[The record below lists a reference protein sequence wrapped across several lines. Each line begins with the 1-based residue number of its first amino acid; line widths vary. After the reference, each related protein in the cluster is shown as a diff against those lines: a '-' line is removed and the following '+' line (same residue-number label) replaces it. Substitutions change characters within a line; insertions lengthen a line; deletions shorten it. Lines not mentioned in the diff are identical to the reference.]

1 MEYIGHTSDDGR
13 KQLLLDHL
21 NGTSKLCRENANEF
35 WADIAKFVGQIHD
48 IGKYTSGFQKRINGA
63 ENIRVEHAICGAKEV
78 AKAPPKSYVPMIEYC
93 VAGHHSGLPDGGT
106 KVDGEEDST
115 LHGRMKRKTGDYSAY
130 ENEVKLE
137 YPKDN
142 LRELFDVSNQRE
154 IIERYSFFTR
164 YLFSCLTDADFID
177 TERFVTPNT
186 DRGIDGDFQKAYEKV
201 CEKLNSFKI
210 ETKLQESRSII
221 QEQVYK
227 SVESNANVYTLN
239 MPTGSGKTLCSI
251 RAALKT
257 AIENEKKRII
267 YVIPYVSIIEQT
279 AKVFEDIFGDVIP
292 VLQHHSNYDFDDDK
306 NEDENEI
313 TSEKLKRSCEN
324 WDAKLIVTT
333 NIQFFESLY
342 HYKGR
347 RLRKLHNL
355 ADSVIIFDEIHMLPI
370 DYIQPCLRAIGYV
383 TKYLNSTAILM
394 SATMPNYDK
403 FMERYMSGVKIENAV
418 KDTSLF
424 NVFDKCRY
432 EYIGKCELASLAEKA
447 QEYDNALIIV
457 NKRKTARELYDMC
470 SGNKYHLS
478 TYMTP
483 LHRSEIIAKIKE
495 DIKNGINTTV
505 ISTSLIEAGVDLDFK
520 AVFREIA
527 GIDNILQSGGRCN
540 REGKMDM
547 GDVFV
552 FETDGGNYQTKK
564 KSDIIIRANITRNL
578 FEEFENISTDKCIK
592 EYYGRLLNYK
602 EKKIEEN
609 TITAIMGNDLRI
621 DGIPFRTYAES
632 FNFIDNQVI
641 GIVIPCDENRGLIKE
656 LKDGK
661 LSVKRNLQRYSA
673 SVNKDEFKELFQIG
687 IIETLDC
694 GVCILANTD
703 YYKSDVGLTLEN
715 DVDCFI

>member
-186 DRGIDGDFQKAYEKV
+186 DRGMDGDFQKAYEKV

-257 AIENEKKRII
+257 AIENKKKRII

-279 AKVFEDIFGDVIP
+279 AKVFEDIFGDVLP

-370 DYIQPCLRAIGYV
+370 EYIQPCLRAMGYV

-403 FMERYMSGVKIENAV
+403 FMERYMSDVKIENAV

-527 GIDNILQSGGRCN
+527 GIDNVLQSGGRCN

-552 FETDGGNYQTKK
+552 FETDGGKGEIQL
-564 KSDIIIRANITRNL
+564 KSNITRNL
-578 FEEFENISTDKCIK
+578 FEEFDNISTDKCIE
-592 EYYGRLLNYK
+592 EYYSRLFAFNDGNIDK
-602 EKKIEEN
+602 S
-609 TITAIMGNDLRI
+609 TITSLMGENLKFDE
-621 DGIPFRTYAES
+621 IPFRTCAD
-632 FNFIDNQVI
+632 NFKFIKNQVI
-641 GIVIPCDENRGLIKE
+641 GIVIPRDENKDLIE
-656 LKDGK
+656 QLRYGK
-661 LSVKRNLQRYSA
+661 LSVKRKLQQYSA
-673 SVNKDEFKELFQIG
+673 SVHIWELEEMIKEG
-687 IIETLDC
+687 IIEQLDC

-715 DVDCFI
+715 DVDYFV

>member
-35 WADIAKFVGQIHD
+35 WADIAEFVGQIHD

-93 VAGHHSGLPDGGT
+93 VAGHHSGLPDGGK

-257 AIENEKKRII
+257 AIKNKKKRII

-279 AKVFEDIFGDVIP
+279 AKVFEDIFGDVLP

-342 HYKGR
+342 HYRGR

-403 FMERYMSGVKIENAV
+403 FMERYMAGVKIENAV

-552 FETDGGNYQTKK
+552 FETDGGKGEIQL
-564 KSDIIIRANITRNL
+564 KSNITRNL
-578 FEEFENISTDKCIK
+578 FEEFDNISTDKCIE
-592 EYYGRLLNYK
+592 EYYSRLFAFNDGNIDK
-602 EKKIEEN
+602 S
-609 TITAIMGNDLRI
+609 TITSLMGENLKFDEI
-621 DGIPFRTYAES
+621 TFRTYAE
-632 FNFIDNQVI
+632 NFKLIKNQVI
-641 GIVIPCDENRGLIKE
+641 GIVIPRDENKDLIE
-656 LKDGK
+656 QLRYGK
-661 LSVKRNLQRYSA
+661 LSVKRKLQQYSA
-673 SVNKDEFKELFQIG
+673 SVHLWELEGMIKEG
-687 IIETLDC
+687 IIEQLDC

-715 DVDCFI
+715 DVDYFV